1 MALKPGQ
8 IKCIQTLDAP
18 LVVSAGAGS
27 GKTFTLTQRIVN
39 ALATGAIDD
48 IGQVLAITFTTKAAA
63 ELKSRVRGA
72 LRAKG
77 LVEQA
82 LKVDAAWISTIHGA
96 CARMLRSHALELGLD
111 PAFSVIDEAHART
124 LLDEA
129 VESVLSCASDFVS
142 PEGLDALFAEF
153 PARSQGAFGSASVD
167 GMVRALV
174 SAAAASP
181 QGVEAVRVPV
191 AANPG
196 EVMRRM
202 LGLAEG
208 LVEAAGAQKPG
219 TRRDAL
225 MDGTLAAI
233 ESCNEMLAS
242 GAGAPGGRALVDA
255 LNAFPVP
262 GRGFGTPDFR
272 EFAVDTA
279 EGYKE
284 CMAEARFGCAVPLL
298 EDAKLLAGK
307 VLIEYRRLKRREGG
321 LDNDDLLVETAQAFE
336 RCPAMA
342 ADYAD
347 RFRLVMVDEFQDTDQ
362 LQVDMIKRLAGPGAC
377 RLCTVGDAQ
386 QSIYR
391 FRGADVSVYRRHAAA
406 VQAENPDG
414 LILLPDNFRSH
425 ADVLSFVDRVFEQ
438 PQTFG
443 SSFMSLS
450 PSRDEARV
458 TRPFLSEGPRIDVS
472 LVTAPS
478 RGVSSAEVCRQAA
491 AGIARRFSALRD
503 AGHTPGDM
511 VLLLGSTT
519 RADVYAAEL
528 RHAGFPC
535 VVVKGSI
542 FNRAPEVQLMVS
554 LARAIANPLDSL
566 ALFEVLSSEMF
577 VLSADDFLLLSTY
590 FGEDGRPHRRDLWS
604 GLAALADGDDA
615 SPQLEAAAAAVGKML
630 DSAGRKP
637 VSAIM
642 AQAIVDCGWMSR
654 LERAGA
660 EGQAR
665 AANVLKAV
673 RMVESVEANG
683 AAGPASVAE
692 RFALKVSVAKE
703 APGAL
708 SAAGGDFVR
717 IMTVHASKGLEFPI
731 VAVAELGG
739 GAARTDKLVVE
750 RVRGTAFAALDLGA
764 SVAGAKSST
773 LLAKAAQASFGFA
786 DCDEDELSE
795 AVVAHESAGRRYTA
809 LCMLQAEA
817 ERQESRRL
825 LYVALT
831 RAKEVLVVSLTGKRT
846 KDDPAG
852 ASKGLAADIQSALC
866 GPGGVFPEG
875 KATFDFGGQR
885 PAAFERIDLE
895 PAETNSG
902 KTGDVAGAVDAAK
915 EDVAGAV
922 DAAKVD
928 VALVDSGAGD
938 LYDVFA
944 IESSCTLPDGENRFE
959 RTGVFSY
966 SSIAP
971 HASGLDG
978 SVGDSAGLAGDFSD
992 AGEEDDGS
1000 SDATD
1005 LGTAF
1010 HRLAQYAVLVRGEGG
1025 ALLRPPHDRVA
1036 ALCRSCDLD
1045 AGRRMRLDAAL
1056 DRWFSSSLAARVA
1069 AYGSVRAE
1077 VPFFL
1082 RIEDDGGSDSLQG
1095 APLHLEGEIDLLAT
1109 LDACAMPAFDSAD
1122 FTAPSAAAAAIP
1134 AHSGTS
1140 AALGRSSECAA
1151 EDLGPALVVDY
1162 KTGGRADEL
1171 PEQVRKKH
1179 ELQAQCYA
1187 LAVLRRGYSSVEL
1200 VFVRVEQADPD
1211 NAAEP
1216 QCVSYLFRK
1225 SDIPRLENLVITAY
1239 HVALQ

>member
-8 IKCIQTLDAP
+8 LKCIQTLDAP

-77 LVEQA
+77 LVDQA

-96 CARMLRSHALELGLD
+96 CARMLRSHALELGID
-111 PAFSVIDEAHART
+111 PAFSVIDEARART
-124 LLDEA
+124 LLDRA

-142 PEGLDALFAEF
+142 PEGMDALFVEF
-153 PARSQGAFGSASVD
+153 PARSQGSFGSASVD

-174 SAAAASP
+174 SAAGASP
-181 QGVEAVRVPV
+181 QGMDAVRVPV
-191 AANPG
+191 AADAG

-202 LGLAEG
+202 IRLAEG
-208 LVEAAGAQKPG
+208 LVEAAEAQKPG
-219 TRRDAL
+219 KRRDDL
-225 MDGTLAAI
+225 INDTLAAI
-233 ESCNEMLAS
+233 EAGNEAL
-242 GAGAPGGRALVDA
+242 GAGAAALGGRALVNA
-255 LNAFPVP
+255 LDAFPVP
-262 GRGFGTPDFR
+262 GRGFGTPEFK
-272 EFAVDTA
+272 EFAVDVA
-279 EGYKE
+279 KEYEE

-307 VLIEYRRLKRREGG
+307 VLVEYRRLKRCEGG
-321 LDNDDLLVETAQAFE
+321 LDNDDLLVEAARAFE
-336 RCPAMA
+336 SCPAMA

-425 ADVLSFVDRVFEQ
+425 ADVLAFVDRVFEQ

-450 PSRDEARV
+450 PSRDEACV
-458 TRPFLSEGPRIDVS
+458 GRPFLGAGPRIDVS

-478 RGVSSAEVCRQAA
+478 RGVSSTEVCRRAA
-491 AGIARRFSALRD
+491 ICIAQRFSALRD

-519 RADVYAAEL
+519 RADMYAAEL
-528 RHAGFPC
+528 RRAGFPC

-577 VLSADDFLLLSTY
+577 ALSADDFLLLATY
-590 FGEDGRPHRRDLWS
+590 LGEDGRPHRRDLWS
-604 GLAALADGDDA
+604 GLAALADGSDA
-615 SPQLEAAAAAVGKML
+615 SPQLEAAAAVMGKAL
-630 DSAGRKP
+630 GEAGRRP

-642 AQAIVDCGWMSR
+642 GQAIVDCGWMSR

-673 RMVESVEANG
+673 RMVESVEADG

-692 RFALKVSVAKE
+692 RFALKVAVAKE

-731 VAVAELGG
+731 VAVAELGS

-750 RVRGTAFAALDLGA
+750 RVRGTAFAALDMGA

-773 LLAKAAQASFGFA
+773 LLAKAAQASFGF
-786 DCDEDELSE
+786 DECDEDELSE
-795 AVVAHESAGRRYTA
+795 AVVACESAGRRHAA
-809 LCMLQAEA
+809 LCMLRGEA
-817 ERQESRRL
+817 DKQEARRL

-831 RAKEVLVVSLTGKRT
+831 RAKEALVVSLTGKRT

-866 GPGGVFPEG
+866 GPGGIFPEG
-875 KATFDFGGQR
+875 KATFDFGGQH
-885 PAAFERIDLE
+885 PAAFERVDLE
-895 PAETNSG
+895 PAEAECDDG
-902 KTGDVAGAVDAAK
+902 GEDAR
-915 EDVAGAV
+915 EGT
-922 DAAKVD
+922 DAR
-928 VALVDSGAGD
+928 G
-938 LYDVFA
+938 LYDVFS
-944 IESSCTLPDGENRFE
+944 ITPSCILPDSESRFE
-959 RTGVFSY
+959 RAGMFSY

-971 HASGLDG
+971 HANDLND
-978 SVGDSAGLAGDFSD
+978 SVGDSAGFAGGFGD
-992 AGEEDDGS
+992 AEGDGDGL

-1010 HRLAQYAVLVRGEGG
+1010 HRLAQYAVLVRGEGA
-1025 ALLRPPHDRVA
+1025 ALARPPRERVA
-1036 ALCRSCDLD
+1036 ALSRSCKLD
-1045 AGRRMRLDAAL
+1045 AGQRIRLDVAL

-1069 AYGSVRAE
+1069 TYESVRAE

-1082 RIEDDGGSDSLQG
+1082 RIEDEGGWG
-1095 APLHLEGEIDLLAT
+1095 PLHLEGEIDLLAT
-1109 LDACAMPAFDSAD
+1109 NATHAGLA
-1122 FTAPSAAAAAIP
+1122 
-1134 AHSGTS
+1134 
-1140 AALGRSSECAA
+1140 SS
-1151 EDLGPALVVDY
+1151 EDLGSALVVDY
-1162 KTGGRADEL
+1162 KTGGRADES
-1171 PEQVRKKH
+1171 PDQVRRKH

-1187 LAVLRRGYSSVEL
+1187 LAVLQRGYSSVEL
-1200 VFVRVEQADPD
+1200 VFVRVEQADRD
-1211 NAAEP
+1211 NAIEP
-1216 QCVSYLFRK
+1216 QCVSYTFRK
-1225 SDIPRLENLVITAY
+1225 SDVSQLEDLVRAAY
-1239 HVALQ
+1239 HAAVQ